1 MAAINILERQL
12 NSLLINEAKLFKLI
26 STNTP
31 EEYTYQFTLPM
42 NNKHFI
48 INKYSNHY
56 NITEWNDTWTKYQ
69 YYLFDTYETVFQQL
83 ISQVKAC
90 IKNKVFL

>member
-1 MAAINILERQL
+1 MATINILERQL
-12 NSLLINEAKLFKLI
+12 NHLLINEALLFKLI
-26 STNTP
+26 ITNTP

-56 NITEWNDTWTKYQ
+56 NITEWNDTWTRYQ
-69 YYLFDTYETVFQQL
+69 SYLFDTYEAVFYQL
-83 ISQVKAC
+83 IHQVKKC
-90 IKNKVFL
+90 INNKAFI